1 MLTPDT
7 TTDTPATAIRW
18 RALATEESAMRA
30 LAAGDWA
37 IECGRL
43 GQAVGA
49 YRQCAKA
56 FLRAANLRAEA
67 AALPGGDE
75 LDRRSVRWNTDA
87 AERANAAADR
97 LLYGDPAVTG

>member
-7 TTDTPATAIRW
+7 ITDTPATAIRW
-18 RALATEESAMRA
+18 RALATEESALRA

-49 YRQCAKA
+49 YRQ
-56 FLRAANLRAEA
+56 
-67 AALPGGDE
+67 
-75 LDRRSVRWNTDA
+75 
-87 AERANAAADR
+87 
-97 LLYGDPAVTG
+97 